1 MVAFIKGK
9 AGVPERFWGKAVAET
24 EKEVAQMDADKANGW
39 SRASFQPKTRAEA
52 IAWLRR

>member
-1 MVAFIKGK
+1 MVAFVKGK